1 MDDQWHGRAVLVA
14 SAVATVSWVVGLFAG
29 GYAVFLA
36 VSGGDVTVVLAVA
49 LVGIALGATLS
60 MVESRLSGEGPF
72 GDG

>member
-1 MDDQWHGRAVLVA
+1 MDDQRRGRVILAV
-14 SAVATVSWVVGLFAG
+14 SAVATLSWVVGLFAG

-49 LVGIALGATLS
+49 LGGIALGATLS

-72 GDG
+72 GRS